1 MRPSSDLPR
10 RAGWSLPTGR
20 TIVIVLGLLVFAVI
34 VFGRAVASFY
44 VDALWHD
51 ALGRGDIFWGQIWAK
66 TTLFAVFFVAFLLL
80 AGLNLF
86 LADRAAPTVFPANMH
101 PYVERFHE
109 VFGQRLRLL
118 RYGTAL
124 VLAIIL
130 ALPAIAQWQDW
141 LLFRHSQSF
150 GVEDPQF
157 GADVGFYVFRLPF
170 IAFAVDWLFAAL
182 VVVLLLTLAAH
193 LLNGGVMFTSAT
205 PVVRPQTKVH
215 VAALLA
221 LLAAVKAGDYWITRY
236 ELTNETR
243 GFVQGATY
251 TVVKAQ
257 LPALMLLVLI
267 ALLTAVLFLTTI
279 RTDRWR
285 FPIVASALW
294 LVVLIVG
301 GLIYPALVQSLIVRP
316 NQAEREAPY
325 IERNVVA
332 TRAAMRIGDVLT
344 EPVQFSRLN
353 ASEVESDLEPIT
365 NVRLLNPSQML
376 ARFSFDR
383 GETAGL
389 KIDDL
394 DVDRYELEGEREQV
408 LITARELDLG
418 NIPNKSWQGEHL
430 VSTRGCGLVMAPVG
444 TVTDRDRPDYLD
456 VDLDRPELYFSPA
469 ISGYAVA
476 RTDATES
483 PCGDG
488 TPYAGDAGVDVDG
501 FFRRTMFSLAFLDY
515 NLIGSGAINSDS
527 QLLWHRSVVDR
538 VEKLA
543 PFLEYD
549 GDPYPVVVDGGVKWV
564 IDAYSSTSRY
574 PYAQRIGNVQ
584 LSQMTGLSR
593 DANYI
598 RNSVK
603 AVVDAYTGEVT
614 FYAVD
619 DDDPILR
626 AWQSAFPDLFTDGD
640 AMPEELRAHLRY
652 PEDLFRIQTDLYSKY
667 QIEPERFFSRTGAW
681 SVAQAPSVDRRSNPG
696 AGGATGQLTDTQTD
710 FATESNVDR
719 FVPYYT
725 MFRNGITGEEEFVI
739 LRPFVPFSSDDRRTE
754 LQAYMTASSDPDTY
768 GQLVSYVVDQ
778 ETLPAGPLRVADQA
792 ESEQQISRELSLQ
805 SNEETQTRVTFG
817 DLQLFPVADGLIYV
831 RPVYVVS
838 GAVTEFRFVIVSND
852 NDAVLDTDLS
862 SALARLFPGF
872 DAEVG
877 DRVDDP
883 DEGADADGTDSGSDD
898 GTDDPAD
905 DGDRGDGDDPARG
918 DDPAALVAEAE
929 TLYLEAQE
937 LLRQGDLGGYQ
948 ERMDRVGQL
957 IDELSDLL
965 ESAP

>member
-1 MRPSSDLPR
+1 MRRDTDLPR
-10 RAGWSLPTGR
+10 RERFTLPGGR
-20 TIVIVLGLLVFAVI
+20 TIVIVLGVIVFAII
-34 VFGRAVASFY
+34 VFGRAIASFY

-51 ALGRGDIFWGQIWAK
+51 ALGRGDVFWGQIWAK
-66 TTLFAVFFVAFLLL
+66 VTLFVMFFLAFAVL
-80 AGLNLF
+80 AGVNLY
-86 LADRAAPTVFPANMH
+86 LADRSAPTVFPANVH

-109 VFGQRLRLL
+109 LFGQRLRLV

-124 VLAIIL
+124 VLAIML

-141 LLFRHSQSF
+141 LLFRNSQSF
-150 GVEDPQF
+150 GIDDPQF

-170 IAFAVDWLFAAL
+170 IAFAIDWLFAAL
-182 VVVLLLTLAAH
+182 IVVLLLTLAAH

-267 ALLTAVLFLTTI
+267 ALLTAVLYLTTI

-285 FPIVASALW
+285 LPIVASALW

-301 GLIYPALVQSLIVRP
+301 GLIYPALVQSLLVRP

-332 TRAAMRIGDVLT
+332 TRAAMGIDEVLT
-344 EPVQFSRLN
+344 EPVQFSRLS
-353 ASEVESDLEPIT
+353 ASEVESDLAPIQ
-365 NVRLLNPSQML
+365 NVRLLNPTQML

-394 DVDRYELEGEREQV
+394 DVDRYELDGEREQV
-408 LITARELDLG
+408 LITARELDLR

-444 TVTDRDRPDYLD
+444 QVTDRDRPDYQDIALE
-456 VDLDRPELYFSPA
+456 RPELYFSPA
-469 ISGYAVA
+469 ISGYAITG
-476 RTDATES
+476 TDATES

-488 TPYAGDAGVDVDG
+488 AAYLGEAGVEMGG
-501 FFRRTMFSLAFLDY
+501 FLRRATFALAFLDY
-515 NLIGSGAINSDS
+515 NVVGSGAINSDS
-527 QLLWHRSVVDR
+527 QILWHRSVVDR

-543 PFLEYD
+543 PFLDYD
-549 GDPYPVVVDGGVKWV
+549 GDPYPVAVGGGVKWV
-564 IDAYSSTSRY
+564 IDAYTSTSRY

-584 LSQMTGLSR
+584 LSRFTGLSR
-593 DANYI
+593 DSNYI

-614 FYAVD
+614 FYVVD
-619 DDDPILR
+619 EDDPIIR
-626 AWQSAFPDLFTDGD
+626 TWRSAFPDLFTDGEE
-640 AMPEELRAHLRY
+640 MPEELREHLRY

-667 QIEPERFFSRTGAW
+667 QIPPDNFFSRTGAW
-681 SVAQAPSVDRRSNPG
+681 SVAQAPSVDRRANPG
-696 AGGATGQLTDTQTD
+696 TGTTGPVDPTAAAQTD

-719 FVPYYT
+719 FIPYYS
-725 MFRNGITGEEEFVI
+725 MFRNEITGEEEFVI

-754 LQAYMTASSDPDTY
+754 LQAYMTASSDPATY
-768 GQLVSYVVDQ
+768 GQLVTYVVDQ

-792 ESEQQISRELSLQ
+792 ESEQAISRELSLQ
-805 SNEETQTRVTFG
+805 SNEETQTSVTFG
-817 DLQLFPVADGLIYV
+817 DLQLFPVADGLVYI

-852 NDAVLDTDLS
+852 NDAVLDTNLS
-862 SALARLFPGF
+862 AALGRLFPGF

-877 DRVDDP
+877 DRIDDP
-883 DEGADADGTDSGSDD
+883 DEGAVPDDGTGDPTDDGSDD
-898 GTDDPAD
+898 PATGEDP
-905 DGDRGDGDDPARG
+905 PLS
-918 DDPAALVAEAE
+918 DDPAAIVAEAE
-929 TLYLEAQE
+929 AIYLEAQD
-937 LLRQGDLGGYQ
+937 LLREGDLGGYQ
-948 ERMDRVGQL
+948 ERMDRVGEL
-957 IDELSDLL
+957 IGELSELIG
-965 ESAP
+965 EPAP

>member
-10 RAGWSLPTGR
+10 RANWSLPGGR
-20 TIVIVLGLLVFAVI
+20 TIVIILGVIVFAII
-34 VFGRAVASFY
+34 VFGRAIASFY

-51 ALGRGDIFWGQIWAK
+51 ALGRSDIFWGQIWAK
-66 TTLFAVFFVAFLLL
+66 VTLFAVFFAAFVIL
-80 AGLNLF
+80 AALNLY
-86 LADRAAPTVFPANMH
+86 LADRAAPTVFPANVH

-109 VFGQRLRLL
+109 LFGQRLRLV

-124 VLAIIL
+124 VLAIML

-141 LLFRHSQSF
+141 LLFRNSQTF
-150 GVEDPQF
+150 GIEDPQF

-182 VVVLLLTLAAH
+182 IVVLLLTIAAH
-193 LLNGGVMFTSAT
+193 LLNGGVMFTSST

-251 TVVKAQ
+251 TVVNAQ

-267 ALLTAVLFLTTI
+267 ALLTAVLYLVTI

-294 LVVLIVG
+294 LVVLIIG
-301 GLIYPALVQSLIVRP
+301 GLVYPALVQSLVVRP
-316 NQAEREAPY
+316 NQAEREAPF
-325 IERNVVA
+325 IERNVLA
-332 TRAAMRIGDVLT
+332 TRQAMGIDEVLS

-353 ASEVESDLEPIT
+353 AAEVESDLEPIQ
-365 NVRLLNPSQML
+365 NVRLLNPTQML

-394 DVDRYELEGEREQV
+394 DVDRYDIDGERQQV
-408 LITARELDLG
+408 LVAARELDLR

-444 TVTDRDRPDYLD
+444 RVTDRDRPDYR
-456 VDLDRPELYFSPA
+456 DLDLERPELYFSPA
-469 ISGYAVA
+469 ISGYAITK
-476 RTDATES
+476 TDVTES
-483 PCGDG
+483 SCGDDIEYQG
-488 TPYAGDAGVDVDG
+488 EAGVEMGG
-501 FFRRTMFSLAFLDY
+501 FFRRALFALAFLDY
-515 NLIGSGAINSDS
+515 NVLGSGAINSDS
-527 QLLWHRSVVDR
+527 QLLWIRSVVDR

-543 PFLEYD
+543 PFLDYD
-549 GDPYPVVVDGGVKWV
+549 GDPYPVAVDGRVQWI
-564 IDAYSSTSRY
+564 IDAYSSTSGY

-584 LSQMTGLSR
+584 LSRTTGLSR
-593 DANYI
+593 DSNYV

-603 AVVDAYTGEVT
+603 VVVDAYTGEVT
-614 FYAVD
+614 FFVVD
-619 DDDPILR
+619 DDDPIVQ
-626 AWQSAFPDLFTDGD
+626 AWRSAFPDLFTDGD
-640 AMPEELRAHLRY
+640 EMPDEIREHLRY
-652 PEDLFRIQTDLYSKY
+652 PEDLFRIQTDVYSKY
-667 QIEPERFFSRTGAW
+667 QIEPDNFFSRTGAW
-681 SVAQAPSVDRRSNPG
+681 SVAQAPSVDRRSAPSPG
-696 AGGATGQLTDTQTD
+696 GGVVVDPTVAQAD
-710 FATESNVDR
+710 FATETNVDR
-719 FVPYYT
+719 FIPYYT
-725 MFRNGITGEEEFVI
+725 MFRNGVTGDEEFVI

-754 LQAYMTASSDPDTY
+754 LQAYMTASSDPETY
-768 GQLVSYVVDQ
+768 GQLVTYVVTQ

-792 ESEQQISRELSLQ
+792 ESEQAISRELSLQ
-805 SNEETQTRVTFG
+805 ANEETNTQVTFG
-817 DLQLFPVADGLIYV
+817 DLQLFPVADGLVYI

-852 NDAVLDTDLS
+852 NDAVLDLDLS
-862 SALARLFPGF
+862 RAFARLFPGF
-872 DAEVG
+872 DADVG

-883 DEGADADGTDSGSDD
+883 DDGPDAGAGTDD
-898 GTDDPAD
+898 GTDDGTGTTTPPD
-905 DGDRGDGDDPARG
+905 DGDDPLLA
-918 DDPAALVAEAE
+918 DDPAAIVAEAE
-929 TLYLEAQE
+929 AVYLEAQD
-937 LLRQGDLGGYQ
+937 LLREGDLGAYQ
-948 ERMDRVGQL
+948 ERMNRVGEL
-957 IDELSDLL
+957 IGELNTLL
-965 ESAP
+965 GEPAP

>member
-1 MRPSSDLPR
+1 MRRSSDLPR
-10 RAGWSLPTGR
+10 RAGWAFPSGR
-20 TIVIVLGLLVFAVI
+20 TIVIVLGVVVFAVI
-34 VFGRAVASFY
+34 VFGRAIARFY

-66 TTLFAVFFVAFLLL
+66 LTLFGIFFAAFVVL
-80 AGLNLF
+80 AGVNLY

-109 VFGQRLRLL
+109 LFGQRLRLI

-124 VLAIIL
+124 VLALML
-130 ALPAIAQWQDW
+130 ALPAVAQWQDW

-170 IAFAVDWLFAAL
+170 ISFAVDWLFAAL
-182 VVVLLLTLAAH
+182 VVVLLLTIAAH
-193 LLNGGVMFTSAT
+193 LLNGGVMFASAT

-251 TVVKAQ
+251 AVVKAQ
-257 LPALMLLVLI
+257 LPAMMLLVSI
-267 ALLTAVLFLTTI
+267 ALLTAVLFLSTI

-285 FPIVASALW
+285 FPIISSGLW

-301 GLIYPALVQSLIVRP
+301 GLVYPALVQSLVVRP

-332 TRAAMRIGDVLT
+332 TREAMRIGDVIT
-344 EPVQFSRLN
+344 EPVQFSRLT
-353 ASEVESDLEPIT
+353 ADEVESDLEPIR
-365 NVRLLNPSQML
+365 NVRLLNPTQML

-394 DVDRYELEGEREQV
+394 DVDRYEFDGEREQV
-408 LITARELDLG
+408 LITARELDLR

-444 TVTDRDRPDYLD
+444 RVTNRDRPDYID
-456 VDLDRPELYFSPA
+456 VPLERPELYFSPA

-476 RTDATES
+476 GTDVNES
-483 PCGDG
+483 ACGDDV
-488 TPYAGDAGVDVDG
+488 PYTGGAGVEMDG
-501 FFRRTMFSLAFLDY
+501 VFRRAVFALAFLDY
-515 NLIGSGAINSDS
+515 NVLGSGAINGDS
-527 QLLWHRSVVDR
+527 QMLWHRAVVDR
-538 VEKLA
+538 AQKLA
-543 PFLEYD
+543 PFLDYD
-549 GDPYPVVVDGGVKWV
+549 GDPYPVVVDGAVVWV
-564 IDAYSSTSRY
+564 IDAYTSTSRY

-584 LSQMTGLSR
+584 LSRSTGLSR
-593 DANYI
+593 SSNYI

-614 FYAVD
+614 FYVVD
-619 DDDPILR
+619 DEDPILR
-626 AWQSAFPDLFTDGD
+626 AWRSAFPDLFTDAD
-640 AMPEELRAHLRY
+640 EMPEGLREHLRY
-652 PEDLFRIQTDLYSKY
+652 PEDLFRVQTDLYSKY
-667 QIEPERFFSRTGAW
+667 QIEPDRFFSRTGAW
-681 SVAQAPSVDRRSNPG
+681 SVAQAPSVDRRATPV
-696 AGGATGQLTDTQTD
+696 AGGAGVDPTDVQTD
-710 FATESNVDR
+710 FATESSVDR

-725 MFRNGITGEEEFVI
+725 LFKSALTGEEEFVI

-754 LQAYMTASSDPDTY
+754 LQAYMTASSDPASY
-768 GQLVSYVVDQ
+768 GQLVTYEVAQ

-792 ESEQQISRELSLQ
+792 ESEQEISRELSLQ
-805 SNEETQTRVTFG
+805 SSEETQTNVTFG
-817 DLQLFPVADGLIYV
+817 DLQLFPVADGLVYI

-852 NDAVLDTDLS
+852 NDAVLAENLDL
-862 SALARLFPGF
+862 ALARLFPGY

-883 DEGADADGTDSGSDD
+883 DDGADADGGDEPTDEPDEPGDPGD
-898 GTDDPAD
+898 PDDPAP
-905 DGDRGDGDDPARG
+905 GDGG
-918 DDPAALVAEAE
+918 PAAIAAEAE
-929 TLYLEAQE
+929 AVYLEAQE
-937 LLRQGDLGGYQ
+937 LLRAGDLGGYQ
-948 ERMDRVGQL
+948 ERMDRVGEL
-957 IDELSDLL
+957 IAELSDQLA
-965 ESAP
+965 ESTP